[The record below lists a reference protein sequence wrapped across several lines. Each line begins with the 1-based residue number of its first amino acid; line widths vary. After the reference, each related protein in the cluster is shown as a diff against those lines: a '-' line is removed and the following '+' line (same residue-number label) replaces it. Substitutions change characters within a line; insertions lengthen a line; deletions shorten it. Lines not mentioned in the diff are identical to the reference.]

1 MDPNLTEQLIT
12 PDLIKQLEDHMTDL
26 KKDVRI
32 LVKSG
37 EHSKREELIKFLK
50 SISETSGRLSLDEDK
65 SDSLRSAVSFSL
77 EADGSD
83 TGIAFSG
90 IPSGHEFTSLILA
103 ILQAGGGDLKLD
115 ETTSEA
121 IEKIEEALNFEI
133 FVSLDCHNCP
143 DVVQSL
149 NKLSL
154 LNPNISTEMI
164 DGGLFQDLV
173 KQRDV
178 QGVPVVFLNGELFSS
193 GRVNMAKIL
202 ANLAPYTERVSGDA
216 GSLPSQDIAV
226 VGGGPAGISA
236 SIYAARKGFS
246 VVMVAEE
253 LGGQVA
259 ETVGIENL
267 ISVKYTTGKNLTV
280 ALREHLNDYQVT
292 IRENLTVDRIEPGK
306 VNKIYLSNG
315 ESIEARS
322 VIIATGAKWREL
334 GVPGE
339 KENKGSGVA
348 YCPHCDGPF
357 YKDKKVVVVGGG
369 NSGIEAAIDLSK
381 IAKDVRVLEF
391 LTDLK
396 ADQVLVDRAT
406 STENI
411 KIVTNVATDRIEA
424 KEGKVS
430 AILYTNR
437 DSSEQVTHETD
448 GVFVQIGLEPNSG
461 FLGGDIARN
470 QRGEIIV
477 DSNCRTSN
485 PSVFACGDV
494 TTVTYK
500 QIIVAMGQGATAA
513 LSASEHLMMSEES
526 NEARQAAT

>member
-1 MDPNLTEQLIT
+1 MAEQLIT
-12 PDLIKQLEDHMTDL
+12 PELIKQLEGHMAGLNRDISLVL
-26 KKDVRI
+26 KRGENPKRQE
-32 LVKSG
+32 LVD
-37 EHSKREELIKFLK
+37 FLK
-50 SISETSGRLSLDEDK
+50 AISETSSMLSFRETD
-65 SDSLRSAVSFSL
+65 SDTLRSPISFFL
-77 EADGSD
+77 ELEGKD
-83 TGIAFSG
+83 TGVTFSG

-115 ETTSEA
+115 RTTTES
-121 IEKIEEALNFEI
+121 ITKITDKMKFEM

-164 DGGLFQDLV
+164 DGGLFQELV
-173 KQRDV
+173 KERDV

-202 ANLAPYTERVSGDA
+202 SSLAPFSEPISNDQVPMRV
-216 GSLPSQDIAV
+216 QDIAV

-236 SIYAARKGFS
+236 SIYAARKGFD
-246 VVMVAEE
+246 VVMIAEE

-280 ALREHLNDYQVT
+280 ALREHLNDYKVT
-292 IRENLTVDRIEPGK
+292 TKENLTVEKIESGK
-306 VNKIYLSNG
+306 INVVHLSNG
-315 ESIEARS
+315 EVVKARS
-322 VIIATGAKWREL
+322 VIVATGAKWREL

-381 IAKDVRVLEF
+381 IAREVKVLEF
-391 LTDLK
+391 LKDLK
-396 ADQVLVDRAT
+396 ADQLLVERAQ
-406 STENI
+406 SAENI
-411 KIVTNVATDRIEA
+411 QIVTNVATDRIES
-424 KEGKVS
+424 KDGKVS
-430 AILYTNR
+430 AIVYKNR
-437 DSSEQVTHETD
+437 ETSEECSHETD
-448 GVFVQIGLEPNSG
+448 GIFVQIGLEPNSA
-461 FLGGDIARN
+461 FLGDEISRN
-470 QRGEIIV
+470 KHGEIIV
-477 DSNCRTSN
+477 DANCKTSN
-485 PSVFACGDV
+485 PSIFACGDV

-513 LSASEHLMMSEES
+513 LSASEHLMMIQDASEIDQV
-526 NEARQAAT
+526 AV

>member
-1 MDPNLTEQLIT
+1 MAEQLIT
-12 PDLIKQLEDHMTDL
+12 PELIKQLEGHMAGLNRDISLVL
-26 KKDVRI
+26 KRGENPKRQE
-32 LVKSG
+32 LVD
-37 EHSKREELIKFLK
+37 FLK
-50 SISETSGRLSLDEDK
+50 AISETSSMLSFRETD
-65 SDSLRSAVSFSL
+65 SDTLRSPISFFL
-77 EADGSD
+77 ELEGKD
-83 TGIAFSG
+83 TGVTFSG

-115 ETTSEA
+115 RTTTES
-121 IEKIEEALNFEI
+121 ITKITDKMKFEM

-164 DGGLFQDLV
+164 DGGLFQELV
-173 KQRDV
+173 KERDV

-202 ANLAPYTERVSGDA
+202 SSLAPFSEPISNDQVPMRV
-216 GSLPSQDIAV
+216 QDIAV

-236 SIYAARKGFS
+236 SIYAARKGFD
-246 VVMVAEE
+246 VVMIAEE

-280 ALREHLNDYQVT
+280 ALREHLNDYKVT
-292 IRENLTVDRIEPGK
+292 TKENLTVEKIESGK
-306 VNKIYLSNG
+306 INVVHLSNG
-315 ESIEARS
+315 EVVKARS
-322 VIIATGAKWREL
+322 VIVATGAKWREL

-381 IAKDVRVLEF
+381 IAREVKVLEF
-391 LTDLK
+391 LKDLK
-396 ADQVLVDRAT
+396 ADQLLVERAQ
-406 STENI
+406 SAENI
-411 KIVTNVATDRIEA
+411 QIVTNVATDRIES
-424 KEGKVS
+424 EDGKVS
-430 AILYTNR
+430 AIVYKNR
-437 DSSEQVTHETD
+437 ETSEESAHETD
-448 GVFVQIGLEPNSG
+448 GIFVQIGLEPNSA
-461 FLGGDIARN
+461 FLGDEISRN
-470 QRGEIIV
+470 KHGEIIV
-477 DSNCRTSN
+477 DANCKTSN
-485 PSVFACGDV
+485 PSIFACGDV

-513 LSASEHLMMSEES
+513 LSASEHLMMIQDASEIDQV
-526 NEARQAAT
+526 AV

>member
-1 MDPNLTEQLIT
+1 MADQLIT
-12 PDLIKQLEDHMTDL
+12 PELIKQLEGHMAGLNRDISLVL
-26 KKDVRI
+26 KR
-32 LVKSG
+32 G
-37 EHSKREELIKFLK
+37 ENPKRQELLDFLNA
-50 SISETSGRLSLDEDK
+50 ISETSSMLSLRETD
-65 SDSLRSAVSFSL
+65 SDTLRSPISFFL
-77 EADGSD
+77 ESEGKE
-83 TGIAFSG
+83 TGVTFSG

-115 ETTSEA
+115 RTTTELITSIKDEM
-121 IEKIEEALNFEI
+121 KFEI

-164 DGGLFQDLV
+164 DGGLFQELV
-173 KQRDV
+173 KEKDV

-202 ANLAPYTERVSGDA
+202 SSLAPFSGPISKDQVRMKV
-216 GSLPSQDIAV
+216 QDIAV

-236 SIYAARKGFS
+236 SIYAARKGFD
-246 VVMVAEE
+246 VVMIAEE

-280 ALREHLNDYQVT
+280 ALREHLNDYKVT
-292 IRENLTVDRIEPGK
+292 TKENLRVEKIEPGK
-306 VNKIYLSNG
+306 INVVHLSNG
-315 ESIEARS
+315 EVIKARS
-322 VIIATGAKWREL
+322 VIVATGAKWREL
-334 GVPGE
+334 DVPGE

-381 IAKDVRVLEF
+381 IAKEVKVLEF
-391 LTDLK
+391 LKELK
-396 ADQVLVDRAT
+396 ADQLLVERAQ
-406 STENI
+406 SAKNI
-411 KIVTNVATDRIEA
+411 QIVTNVVTDRIES
-424 KEGKVS
+424 KNEKVT
-430 AILYTNR
+430 AIVYKNR
-437 DSSEQVTHETD
+437 ETSEESFHETD
-448 GVFVQIGLEPNSG
+448 GIFVQIGLEPNSA
-461 FLGGDIARN
+461 FLGDEISRN
-470 QRGEIIV
+470 KHGEIII
-477 DSNCRTSN
+477 DANCKTSN
-485 PSVFACGDV
+485 PSIFACGDV

-513 LSASEHLMMSEES
+513 LSASEHLMMIQDTVEIEEV
-526 NEARQAAT
+526 AV

>member
-1 MDPNLTEQLIT
+1 MAEQLIT
-12 PDLIKQLEDHMTDL
+12 PELIKQLEGHMAGLNRDISLVL
-26 KKDVRI
+26 KRGENPKRRE
-32 LVKSG
+32 LVD
-37 EHSKREELIKFLK
+37 FLK
-50 SISETSGRLSLDEDK
+50 AISETSSMLSFRETD
-65 SDSLRSAVSFSL
+65 SDTLRSPISFFL
-77 EADGSD
+77 ELEGKD
-83 TGIAFSG
+83 TGVTFSG

-115 ETTSEA
+115 RTTTES
-121 IEKIEEALNFEI
+121 ITKITDEMKFEM

-164 DGGLFQDLV
+164 DGGLFQELV
-173 KQRDV
+173 KERDV

-202 ANLAPYTERVSGDA
+202 SSLAPFSEPISNEQVPVRV
-216 GSLPSQDIAV
+216 QDIAV

-236 SIYAARKGFS
+236 SIYAARKGFD
-246 VVMVAEE
+246 VVMIAEE

-280 ALREHLNDYQVT
+280 ALREHLNDYKVT
-292 IRENLTVDRIEPGK
+292 TKENLTVEKIESGK
-306 VNKIYLSNG
+306 INVVHLSNG
-315 ESIEARS
+315 EVVKARS
-322 VIIATGAKWREL
+322 VIVATGAKWREL

-381 IAKDVRVLEF
+381 IAREVKVLEF
-391 LTDLK
+391 LRDLK
-396 ADQVLVDRAT
+396 ADQLLVERAQ
-406 STENI
+406 SAENI
-411 KIVTNVATDRIEA
+411 QIVTNVATDRIES
-424 KEGKVS
+424 KDGKVS
-430 AILYTNR
+430 AIVYKNR
-437 DSSEQVTHETD
+437 ETSEESSHETD
-448 GVFVQIGLEPNSG
+448 GIFVQIGLEPNSA
-461 FLGGDIARN
+461 FLGDEISRN
-470 QRGEIIV
+470 KHGEIIV
-477 DSNCRTSN
+477 DANCKTSN
-485 PSVFACGDV
+485 PSIFACGDV

-513 LSASEHLMMSEES
+513 LSASEHLMMIQDASEIDQV
-526 NEARQAAT
+526 AV

>member
-1 MDPNLTEQLIT
+1 MAEQLIT
-12 PDLIKQLEDHMTDL
+12 PELIKQLEGHMAGLNRDISFVL
-26 KKDVRI
+26 KR
-32 LVKSG
+32 G
-37 EHSKREELIKFLK
+37 EHPKRQELVDFLK
-50 SISETSGRLSLDEDK
+50 AISETSSMLSFYETD
-65 SDSLRSAVSFSL
+65 SDALRSPISFFL
-77 EADGSD
+77 EAEGKN
-83 TGIAFSG
+83 TGVVFSG

-103 ILQAGGGDLKLD
+103 ILQVGGGDLKLD
-115 ETTSEA
+115 QTTTESITKISE
-121 IEKIEEALNFEI
+121 EMKFEI

-173 KQRDV
+173 KERDV

-202 ANLAPYTERVSGDA
+202 SSLAPFSEPLSKNES
-216 GSLPSQDIAV
+216 SLQVQDIAV

-236 SIYAARKGFS
+236 SIYAARKGFD
-246 VVMVAEE
+246 VVMIAEE

-280 ALREHLNDYQVT
+280 ALREHLNDYKVT
-292 IRENLTVDRIEPGK
+292 TKENRTVEKIESGK
-306 VNKIYLSNG
+306 INEIHLSNG
-315 ESIEARS
+315 EVIKARS
-322 VIIATGAKWREL
+322 VIVATGAKWREL

-357 YKDKKVVVVGGG
+357 YKEKKVVVVGGG

-381 IAKDVRVLEF
+381 IAKEVKVLEF
-391 LTDLK
+391 LKDLK
-396 ADQVLVDRAT
+396 ADQLLVERAQ
-406 STENI
+406 SAENI
-411 KIVTNVATDRIEA
+411 QIVTNVATDRIES
-424 KEGKVS
+424 KDGKVS
-430 AILYTNR
+430 AIVYKNR
-437 DSSEQVTHETD
+437 ETGEETAHKTD
-448 GVFVQIGLEPNSG
+448 GIFIQIGLEPNSA
-461 FLGGDIARN
+461 FLGDEISRN
-470 QRGEIIV
+470 KHGEIIV
-477 DSNCRTSN
+477 DANCKTSK
-485 PSVFACGDV
+485 PSIFACGDV

-513 LSASEHLMMSEES
+513 LSASEHLMMIQDAVEIEQV
-526 NEARQAAT
+526 AV